1 MIILKI
7 VFLFFF
13 FFSKLAYSLDT
24 KAKHAIL
31 YDLESNTVIFE
42 KNADDLMSPSS
53 MSKLMTVYYV
63 FKKIKDGEISLSD
76 KFKVSKKAWKKRGS
90 RMFLNLGSFVT
101 IEDLLKGIII
111 QSGND
116 ACITIAEGFS
126 GSEENFANELNQM
139 GKEIGLSNSNFT
151 NSTGWPDPEHL
162 MTTRDILKLSVK
174 TIQDFPDLYKLYS
187 IKEYT
192 YNKIRQVN
200 RNPLLFNNNGS
211 DGLKTGHTSL
221 GGFGLSASTVKNGRR
236 LILVINGLDSNI
248 LRKQESK
255 RLMDAGFFQFK
266 NLKILKKNINVEN
279 INVWGGEKNKL
290 PIYSKEDIAITI
302 PSLIKKNIKTFIKYE
317 SPLLAPINR
326 DQKVAKL
333 VVKNN
338 NEVLK
343 EFDLFAFE
351 NISKTNFF
359 NQIVLKFK
367 YLIFGE
373 SVYN

>member
-1 MIILKI
+1 
-7 VFLFFF
+7 
-13 FFSKLAYSLDT
+13 
-24 KAKHAIL
+24 
-31 YDLESNTVIFE
+31 
-42 KNADDLMSPSS
+42 
-53 MSKLMTVYYV
+53 
-63 FKKIKDGEISLSD
+63 
-76 KFKVSKKAWKKRGS
+76 
-90 RMFLNLGSFVT
+90 
-101 IEDLLKGIII
+101 
-111 QSGND
+111 
-116 ACITIAEGFS
+116 
-126 GSEENFANELNQM
+126 M